1 MNCNHKNH
9 GEMSLL
15 WTACILN
22 QILSK
27 QTITFVGVDQDL
39 YTYVEQCYFLMGNK
53 KSMLNNPQVIY
64 IISNKVLLQSYYI

>member
-15 WTACILN
+15 WTVSILN

-27 QTITFVGVDQDL
+27 ETITFVGVDQDL
-39 YTYVEQCYFLMGNK
+39 YTYVEQCYFLVGNMMSCYK
-53 KSMLNNPQVIY
+53 VITY
-64 IISNKVLLQSYYI
+64 NKVMLIH